1 MRRLKADGT
10 PSKVVELPP
19 IHDIHRGLVGETPE
33 ECMATRER
41 WIDYSALDAKVWG
54 SVGRCEASGARCSD
68 PLLRPL
74 IILLCA
80 ACVTLIA

>member
-54 SVGRCEASGARCSD
+54 SVGECGLDDLIHCFG
-68 PLLRPL
+68 LLSFR
-74 IILLCA
+74 
-80 ACVTLIA
+80 